1 MDTALLLLHHGANAR
16 YKFPSPVLQKPTPLD
31 MALITGNAEMVKLLI
46 DFGADVSYLK
56 DK

>member
-1 MDTALLLLHHGANAR
+1 MDITRLLLHHGANAR
-16 YKFPSPVLQKPTPLD
+16 YMFPTPALQKPTPLD